1 MNERTALVTGANK
14 GIGKHIAR
22 LLAAEGL
29 TVYVGSRDP
38 GRGQRAVE
46 EIGAGARLLVLDV
59 TDPDGIAQAAAQVDR
74 LDVLV
79 NNAGVSPSLAPPTG
93 TGVEEYRRT
102 YETNV
107 FGAVAVTN
115 AFLPALRRSPRP
127 RIVNISSG
135 TASLTW
141 STTPNPQFTPG
152 SGAAAYRSSK
162 AALNA
167 LTVLYAQTLAEEG
180 FKVNALAPG
189 LRATD
194 LNPRAAA
201 AGGDPAEAA
210 QGALRLALLPDDGPT
225 GGFFSWDGTPCP
237 GDQPWAASG
246 IAGVALLGF
255 DRAPPVRF
263 GEQHQAVARPVPT
276 RSGPTRRRGP
286 PARSPG
292 TAAVGASRGAPTS
305 SASAAR
311 PATPTGS
318 SAPTDSTSPTPPPPP
333 RSAWAAAA
341 TNTSTAPA
349 GRPAAGPRPARRP
362 EQQHVR
368 APSGGGLSAEG
379 DSRRIV
385 LLRRAQPGEQA
396 GSFLGERPAGG
407 VGAVGGVRA
416 LRAERVVGDVPPMG
430 DAGAGVRLP

>member
-1 MNERTALVTGANK
+1 MNERTALVTGADK
-14 GIGKHIAR
+14 GIGQHIAR

-59 TDPDGIAQAAAQVDR
+59 TDPGGIAQAAAQVDR

-79 NNAGVSPSLAPPTG
+79 NNAGIAPSLAPPAD

-107 FGAVAVTN
+107 FGVVAVTH
-115 AFLPALRRSPRP
+115 AFLPTLRRSPRP

-152 SGAAAYRSSK
+152 SGGAAYRSSK

-167 LTVLYAQTLAEEG
+167 LTVLYAQTLAEDG

-225 GGFFSWDGTPCP
+225 GGFFSWNGTPV
-237 GDQPWAASG
+237 PW
-246 IAGVALLGF
+246 
-255 DRAPPVRF
+255 
-263 GEQHQAVARPVPT
+263 
-276 RSGPTRRRGP
+276 
-286 PARSPG
+286 
-292 TAAVGASRGAPTS
+292 
-305 SASAAR
+305 
-311 PATPTGS
+311 
-318 SAPTDSTSPTPPPPP
+318 
-333 RSAWAAAA
+333 
-341 TNTSTAPA
+341 
-349 GRPAAGPRPARRP
+349 
-362 EQQHVR
+362 
-368 APSGGGLSAEG
+368 
-379 DSRRIV
+379 
-385 LLRRAQPGEQA
+385 
-396 GSFLGERPAGG
+396 
-407 VGAVGGVRA
+407 
-416 LRAERVVGDVPPMG
+416 
-430 DAGAGVRLP
+430 